1 MYYHVG
7 GASYVTYN
15 GTTVDG
21 ADSRIVV
28 SADMLKPSGNTKTTL
43 DRNTASN
50 GGANMADLYLNVNA
64 QGYLKLEEGKYL
76 QIEMQNVTGGAVMSH
91 GYWIKT
97 TV

>member
-1 MYYHVG
+1 MEDGTVEFCFPCG
-7 GASYVTYN
+7 NDQQNVLPCRRSSYVTYN

-28 SADMLKPSGNTKTTL
+28 STAMLKPSGNTKTTL

-64 QGYLKLEEGKYL
+64 QGYLKLEEGNTFK
-76 QIEMQNVTGGAVMSH
+76 
-91 GYWIKT
+91 IKCKT
-97 TV
+97 